1 MAFSKEKRAGTLS
14 GIFFVAL
21 VAAAATYVAELGPVA
36 ALGISPL
43 VVGIVIGI
51 FYANTLHNHFPP
63 SWESGIVFSGKK
75 ILRFAIVFYGFR
87 ITFQQIA
94 EVGMQGFMVSLLV
107 LSSTMLVGIWLG
119 TKVFKMDRDTS
130 ILTASGAS
138 VCGAAAVL
146 ATEPVLKAE
155 EHKTAIAV
163 SMVVLFGTISMFMYP
178 VLYSTII
185 EPATGFLHMDPKT
198 FGIYVGGTIH
208 EVAQVV
214 AVPASIP
221 MTDTVAQEAMA
232 NTAVIVKMTRV
243 IMIAPM
249 LIVLGL
255 VLSYMAKKEGGASSK
270 LKLVIPWFAVYFV
283 GMAGINSLI
292 HTYVGSEYG
301 VNLGPVMHQ
310 VFADFDAFKAFVSTG
325 AATLDVSALHTAYF
339 ISETIK
345 DLNIIDTFL
354 LTMAMTALGMG
365 TRFAKFKGLGLA
377 PIYTAGGM
385 FLWLV
390 IGGFVITQMV
400 VATF

>member
-1 MAFSKEKRAGTLS
+1 MPFSPQKRAGTFN
-14 GIFFVAL
+14 GIFFVAIF
-21 VAAAATYVAELGPVA
+21 AAAATMIADLSVVKN
-36 ALGISPL
+36 LGISPL
-43 VVGIVIGI
+43 VVGIVLGI
-51 FYANTLHNHFPP
+51 FYANTLHNKFP
-63 SWESGIVFSGKK
+63 SAWESGITFSGKK

-107 LSSTMLVGIWLG
+107 LSSTMIIGIWLG
-119 TKVFKMDRDTS
+119 IKVFKMDRDTS

-155 EHKTAIAV
+155 EYKTAVAV
-163 SMVVLFGTISMFMYP
+163 SMVVLFGTISMFLYP
-178 VLYSTII
+178 VLYATLI
-185 EPATGFLHMDPKT
+185 EPATGFLHMSPST
-198 FGIYVGGTIH
+198 FGMYVGGTIH

-214 AVPASIP
+214 AVPASVP
-221 MTDTVAQEAMA
+221 GAGADMA

-255 VLSYMAKKEGGASSK
+255 VLGMIAKKSGGEASK
-270 LKLVIPWFAVYFV
+270 MQLVIPWFAVYFI
-283 GMAGINSLI
+283 GMAGVNSLI
-292 HTYVGSEYG
+292 HTYTLTAPEDTATIING
-301 VNLGPVMHQ
+301 VIGNINLM
-310 VFADFDAFKAFVSTG
+310 
-325 AATLDVSALHTAYF
+325 
-339 ISETIK
+339 
-345 DLNIIDTFL
+345 DTFL

-377 PIYTAGGM
+377 PLYTAGSM
-385 FLWLV
+385 FVWLV
-390 IGGFVITQMV
+390 VGGFVITQWV

>member
-1 MAFSKEKRAGTLS
+1 MPFSPQKRAGTIS
-14 GIFFVAL
+14 GILFVAIF
-21 VAAAATYVAELGPVA
+21 AAAATMISDVGFIKH
-36 ALGISPL
+36 LGISPL
-43 VVGIVIGI
+43 VVGIVLGI
-51 FYANTLHNHFPP
+51 FYANTLHNKFP
-63 SWESGIVFSGKK
+63 SAWESGITFSGKK

-94 EVGMQGFMVSLLV
+94 EVGIQGFMVSLLV
-107 LSSTMLVGIWLG
+107 LSSTMIIGIWLG

-155 EHKTAIAV
+155 EYKTAVAV
-163 SMVVLFGTISMFMYP
+163 SMVVLFGTISMFLYP
-178 VLYSTII
+178 VLYATII
-185 EPATGFLHMDPKT
+185 EPATGFLHMSPST
-198 FGIYVGGTIH
+198 FGMYVGGTIH

-214 AVPASIP
+214 AVPASVP
-221 MTDTVAQEAMA
+221 GADELMA

-255 VLSYMAKKEGGASSK
+255 VLSSMAKKSGGEGSK
-270 LKLVIPWFAVYFV
+270 IKLVVPWFAVYFIGV
-283 GMAGINSLI
+283 AGINSLI
-292 HTYVGSEYG
+292 HNYT
-301 VNLGPVMHQ
+301 L
-310 VFADFDAFKAFVSTG
+310 
-325 AATLDVSALHTAYF
+325 AATVDVA
-339 ISETIK
+339 TIINGVI
-345 DLNIIDTFL
+345 DNINIIDTFL

-377 PIYTAGGM
+377 PLYTAGSM
-385 FLWLV
+385 FVWLV
-390 IGGFVITQMV
+390 VGGFIITQCV